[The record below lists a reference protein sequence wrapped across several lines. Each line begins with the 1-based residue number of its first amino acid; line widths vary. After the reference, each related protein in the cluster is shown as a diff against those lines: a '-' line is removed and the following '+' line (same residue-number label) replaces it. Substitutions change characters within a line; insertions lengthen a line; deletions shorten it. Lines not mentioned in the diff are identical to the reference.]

1 MGREH
6 VKLFRDNKWD
16 KWHDSLSPSTKE
28 YLKNAQIWTD
38 KDVAKFVSIALVVGF
53 FFGYIAR

>member
-1 MGREH
+1 M
-6 VKLFRDNKWD
+6 KLFKDNKWD
-16 KWHDSLSPSTKE
+16 KWYDSLSPSTQE

>member
-6 VKLFRDNKWD
+6 VKLFKDNKWD
-16 KWHDSLSPSTKE
+16 KWYDSLSPSTQE

>member
-1 MGREH
+1 MGRGH
-6 VKLFRDNKWD
+6 LKLFKDNKWD
-16 KWHDSLSPSTKE
+16 RWYDSLPSHTKE